1 MPYKCQ
7 NIAAPIFYL
16 LHMNFLFCILYFT
29 LMTPEIGLEIYIKVI
44 FDTSFHKFLTAH
56 QFPLIQMGL
65 HCSGQPINTAYR
77 SLLSGLYTFSLS
89 QCNLILYTAARV
101 KFLNQTPLCPF
112 SAWRDLKAFQLPHD
126 QVQIPQNG
134 IFLSFSQFRSNLPNL
149 HFISILIYSAHPY
162 TPAPQFLK
170 SSL

>member
-1 MPYKCQ
+1 
-7 NIAAPIFYL
+7 
-16 LHMNFLFCILYFT
+16 MNFLFCILYFT

-89 QCNLILYTAARV
+89 QFNLILYTAARV

-112 SAWRDLKAFQLPHD
+112 SA
-126 QVQIPQNG
+126 
-134 IFLSFSQFRSNLPNL
+134 
-149 HFISILIYSAHPY
+149 
-162 TPAPQFLK
+162 
-170 SSL
+170 